1 MTEGNKSRK
10 WISDIIG
17 DQYKEWKNEYIALD
31 AGTGCG
37 KSYFCINVLGDYAQK
52 FGDRIL
58 YLTNRSALRNQIY
71 DEVQK
76 KI

>member
-37 KSYFCINVLGDYAQK
+37 KSYFCINVLGDYAQNLET
-52 FGDRIL
+52 GYYIL
-58 YLTNRSALRNQIY
+58 PIGLH
-71 DEVQK
+71 
-76 KI
+76 